1 MNFGLFVMM
10 MGLAHVSCGNSR
22 VRAAGICISTAVNIQ
37 FSPTSACCPA
47 EWGEKG
53 AVGSRDLCWLGGGEA
68 GVLWVPWG
76 HHTWISSGTHSVAC
90 QRRPFQH
97 LISPA
102 FSCHLRIY
110 SLIRL
115 IRHILVGWR
124 QHLIRDCLKTMRQ
137 LKSEWKRMN
146 IKSSSR

>member
-53 AVGSRDLCWLGGGEA
+53 AVGSRDLCWLGRQGYCGCLGA
-68 GVLWVPWG
+68 TTRGYQ
-76 HHTWISSGTHSVAC
+76 VA
-90 QRRPFQH
+90 
-97 LISPA
+97 
-102 FSCHLRIY
+102 
-110 SLIRL
+110 
-115 IRHILVGWR
+115 HIVWLANGD
-124 QHLIRDCLKTMRQ
+124 HFNT
-137 LKSEWKRMN
+137 
-146 IKSSSR
+146 

>member
-53 AVGSRDLCWLGGGEA
+53 AVGSRDLCWLGGEGGGRGIVGA
-68 GVLWVPWG
+68 LGPPHVDIKW
-76 HHTWISSGTHSVAC
+76 HT
-90 QRRPFQH
+90 
-97 LISPA
+97 
-102 FSCHLRIY
+102 
-110 SLIRL
+110 
-115 IRHILVGWR
+115 
-124 QHLIRDCLKTMRQ
+124 
-137 LKSEWKRMN
+137 
-146 IKSSSR
+146 